1 VHVPEPSS
9 QQNWA
14 DYIDSLYIFNPPT
27 MGRRR
32 PFMPGDGLP
41 AVLDPGAT
49 STEQARAAEGNAP
62 AGDR

>member
-1 VHVPEPSS
+1 MHVPEPSS

-32 PFMPGDGLP
+32 GSMPGNGLS
-41 AVLDPGAT
+41 AVLAPGAA
-49 STEQARAAEGNAP
+49 STEQAQAAERNPPG
-62 AGDR
+62 GDR